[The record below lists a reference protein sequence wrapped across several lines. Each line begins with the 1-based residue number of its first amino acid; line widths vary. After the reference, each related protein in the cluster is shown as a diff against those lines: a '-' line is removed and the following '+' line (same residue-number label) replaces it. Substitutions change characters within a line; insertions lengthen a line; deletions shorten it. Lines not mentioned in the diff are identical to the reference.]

1 MSWKK
6 WLKQDLWT
14 ISECKKWQFEY
25 AQWKFVKTTPNKC
38 SSQIINFTEKLRFTS
53 EFNGTLTSVENKP
66 CTKPITVIYFYWNP
80 NKFTSNN
87 PLMSG
92 HNWNPPPLKKI
103 ESLGGAPKILLQRGD
118 NPEKGGWCRNG
129 YGVVTYL
136 LLYSS
141 IAFTVCGGKTK
152 VSFIT
157 PWFLILLSW
166 PCKISSKSL

>member
-66 CTKPITVIYFYWNP
+66 CTKPIRVIYFYWNP

-92 HNWNPPPLKKI
+92 HNWNPPSKKL
-103 ESLGGAPKILLQRGD
+103 SHLGVHQKFCY
-118 NPEKGGWCRNG
+118 KGGITLKR
-129 YGVVTYL
+129 GVDVEMGTGLSHIY
-136 LLYSS
+136 Y
-141 IAFTVCGGKTK
+141 FTVQLHLLCVGVKLK
-152 VSFIT
+152 F
-157 PWFLILLSW
+157 PLLHFLSLLSW